1 MDLEKIDKH
10 LDKLSDKWKI
20 FKKISD
26 ITYVIF
32 GFVLMVV
39 VMFSDASNTWK
50 MAVILLLLLCVMV
63 MYWLITKK
71 EQ

>member
-20 FKKISD
+20 FKKISN
-26 ITYVIF
+26 IAYVIF

-50 MAVILLLLLCVMV
+50 MAVILLLLLSVMV

>member
-26 ITYVIF
+26 IAYVIF

-50 MAVILLLLLCVMV
+50 MAVILLLLLSVMV